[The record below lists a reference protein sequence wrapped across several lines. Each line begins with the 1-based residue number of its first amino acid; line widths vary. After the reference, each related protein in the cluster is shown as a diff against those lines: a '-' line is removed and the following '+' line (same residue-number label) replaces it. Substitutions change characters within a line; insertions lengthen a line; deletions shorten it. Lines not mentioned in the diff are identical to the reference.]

1 MRILFIG
8 GTGTISAACSA
19 LAVARG
25 MDVTLLNRG
34 TTDRPI
40 PSGARVLHADIRD
53 TAAVALLLRDDT
65 YEAVVNWIAYTPE
78 QVAADAVLF
87 RGRTRQYVFISS
99 ASVYRKPA
107 ALPVV
112 ESAPVGNPAWP
123 YAEQKLACERLLQAA
138 HAAGDLPATIVRPS
152 HTYDERMIP
161 HRSRY
166 GLLRRLREGRP
177 VVVHGD
183 GTSLWT
189 LTHARDFARGFVPLL
204 GDGRALGEAFHITS
218 DEWLTWDGI
227 VGAFAAELGVEP
239 HLVHVPSDTIAAF
252 DPGWGASLLGDKAH
266 SMVFNNSKIRALAP
280 DFRPVVL
287 FAEGVAEIIAWYKA
301 HPESQRLDPAHE
313 ALVDRLA
320 AGQAAVRRLGA

>member
-8 GTGTISAACSA
+8 GTGTISVACAA
-19 LAVARG
+19 LAVERG
-25 MDVTLLNRG
+25 IELTLLNRG
-34 TTDRPI
+34 ATDRSIPI
-40 PSGARVLHADIRD
+40 GARVLHADACD
-53 TAAVALLLRDDT
+53 AAAVASLLRSETFD
-65 YEAVVNWIAYTPE
+65 AVVNWIAYTPD
-78 QVAADAVLF
+78 QVAADLALF
-87 RGRTRQYVFISS
+87 GGRTRQYVFISS

-112 ESAPVGNPAWP
+112 ESAPLGNPTWS
-123 YAEQKLACERLLQAA
+123 YAEQKLACERLLLAA
-138 HAAGDLPATIVRPS
+138 HSAGGLPVTIVRPS

-204 GDGRALGEAFHITS
+204 GDNRALGEAFHITS

-227 VGAFAAELGVEP
+227 VGAFAAVLGIEP
-239 HLVHVPSDTIAAF
+239 RPVHVPSDTIAAC
-252 DPGWGASLLGDKAH
+252 DPAWGASLLGDKAH
-266 SMVFNNSKIRALAP
+266 SMVFDNGKVRALAP
-280 DFRPVVL
+280 DFQASIP
-287 FAEGVAEIIAWYKA
+287 FAAGAAEIIAWHDA

-320 AGQAAVRRLGA
+320 AGQAGVGRTGA